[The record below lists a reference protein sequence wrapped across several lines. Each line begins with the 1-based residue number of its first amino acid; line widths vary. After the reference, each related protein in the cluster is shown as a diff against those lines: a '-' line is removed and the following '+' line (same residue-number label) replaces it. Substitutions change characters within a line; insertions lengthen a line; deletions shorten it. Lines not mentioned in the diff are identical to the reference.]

1 MLYNNWY
8 LKMEF
13 SIIFLIY
20 VNEEVCVHTNSLISL
35 IGKVRCQLVM
45 NKFEKFGYLNND
57 FKMFHLIDRQRREFA
72 FHYHDFN
79 KIIIFIKGN
88 INYSIE
94 GKNYILRPYDIILVN
109 AGEIHRPAVLDDS
122 EYERIIIY
130 VSTQFLNTY
139 AKKDYDLN
147 YCFECAKKEKSS
159 VLRIH
164 SLDKSKLYQV
174 CLELEHSFSDNAFAK
189 DLYQKILFLEFM
201 IQLNRTMI
209 SNHINY
215 IDSSIGST
223 KLLQILDYINE
234 HLSEEITIDKLSSNF
249 YLNRYYLMHFFKEE
263 TGYTIGNYITEK
275 RLLLA
280 KSLVQNGCS
289 ITEACYRSGF
299 KNYSTFSRAFKKAF
313 NTVPKNALLID

>member
-1 MLYNNWY
+1 
-8 LKMEF
+8 
-13 SIIFLIY
+13 
-20 VNEEVCVHTNSLISL
+20 
-35 IGKVRCQLVM
+35 M
-45 NKFEKFGYLNND
+45 NTFEKFGYLEND
-57 FKMFHLIDRQRREFA
+57 FKMFHIVDRQRKEFA

-88 INYSIE
+88 INYTIE
-94 GKNYILRPYDIILVN
+94 GKNYSLNPYDIVLVN
-109 AGEIHRPAVLDDS
+109 AGEIHRPSVLDDS

-139 AKKDYDLN
+139 AKEDYDLN
-147 YCFECAKKEKSS
+147 DCFVRARKEKSN

-174 CLELEHSFSDNAFAK
+174 CLELEHSFSDHAFANE
-189 DLYQKILFLEFM
+189 LYQKILFLEFM
-201 IQLNRTMI
+201 IQLNRTVI

-215 IDSSIGST
+215 LDSVIGST
-223 KLLQILDYINE
+223 KLIQILDYINE
-234 HLSEEITIDKLSSNF
+234 HLAEEISIDSLAANF
-249 YLNRYYLMHFFKEE
+249 FINRYYLMHFFKEE

-280 KSLVQNGCS
+280 KNLVQSGS
-289 ITEACYRSGF
+289 SVTEACYRSGF

-313 NTVPKNALLID
+313 KTIPKNAQMIE